1 MATHDDLL
9 FRETATPSKRRG
21 GPLGSGVPG
30 QVHTR
35 AATSSRSFRITHTW
49 PLWENSAGRPRTVS
63 GLQGYPVSRANE
75 PRELPYVAAYPD
87 AQKGSP
93 RITGSQWPAIFSS
106 TGSQPFPRA
115 EKMVRSSS
123 RSVRLRREISRIR
136 VELFFF
142 NSNFLLYAFNLGL
155 LFMHLPVKRVIS
167 SKLRLSSR
175 YNRYISNDSIKFKF
189 KFAESVLRYYKCKS
203 KK

>member
-123 RSVRLRREISRIR
+123 RSNRLRREISRITSSYSSLIR
-136 VELFFF
+136 IFFYML
-142 NSNFLLYAFNLGL
+142 S
-155 LFMHLPVKRVIS
+155 IS
-167 SKLRLSSR
+167 
-175 YNRYISNDSIKFKF
+175 D
-189 KFAESVLRYYKCKS
+189 YYLCIYR
-203 KK
+203 